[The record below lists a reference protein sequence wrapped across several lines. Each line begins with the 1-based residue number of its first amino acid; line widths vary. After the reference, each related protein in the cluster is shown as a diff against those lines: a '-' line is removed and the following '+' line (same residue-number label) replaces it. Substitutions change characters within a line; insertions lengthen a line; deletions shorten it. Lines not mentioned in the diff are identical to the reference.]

1 MRETG
6 RSDVGSGPWTKTSA
20 FSPSHGSDKALEMGN
35 VLRRGAGRVFGRSL
49 ATCGLTRGPAPLPF
63 PTRPFPHLIL
73 SHTTPLPFPHLILSH
88 TSIYLHQI
96 PLTME
101 ALSSSIPLS
110 LSFHSS
116 CSHESTTLLL
126 LHRAPP
132 PPPAASRGTGQPSGW
147 QRKFLLI
154 KLQPLA
160 GFLLEPLVG
169 DVTSREDFC
178 SNYSLFLLEPIL
190 IFATILF

>member
-1 MRETG
+1 MKDKKDTVIRCSSSDAPEIAGVCCSLGIRKNWPAVSDAKVEKSPVRRYTVGNSGSLVGPNRMRETG

-101 ALSSSIPLS
+101 ALSSLIPPISL
-110 LSFHSS
+110 LSF
-116 CSHESTTLLL
+116 LL
-126 LHRAPP
+126 
-132 PPPAASRGTGQPSGW
+132 
-147 QRKFLLI
+147 
-154 KLQPLA
+154 
-160 GFLLEPLVG
+160 
-169 DVTSREDFC
+169 
-178 SNYSLFLLEPIL
+178 
-190 IFATILF
+190 